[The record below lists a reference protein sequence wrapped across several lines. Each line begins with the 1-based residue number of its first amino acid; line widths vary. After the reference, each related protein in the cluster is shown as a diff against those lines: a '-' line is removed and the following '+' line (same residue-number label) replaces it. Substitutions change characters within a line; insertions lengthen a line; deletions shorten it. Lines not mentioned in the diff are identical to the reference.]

1 MKDPEPKVRRE
12 AADSLGFF
20 PRDGQAA
27 IQPLVG
33 LLSDGSIEVRR
44 SAILSL
50 GKLGKGNS
58 KVEESLKKF
67 ISDSDGL
74 VRLNALIGL
83 AGLGHVD
90 EASLPILLDAI
101 SNKEES
107 TAKAAGRVLSQ
118 FASEKPDQVLPG
130 LIELLDKKEHPGFV
144 NAVRVLSQMKTHALP
159 AVPKIT
165 SMYDQVKPQ
174 DRIEIV
180 DALTAIDTS
189 GDQAIPVIIKALK
202 EQDPIDRKDAL
213 IALLRYRSKSDLFID
228 DLIGSLNDPDS
239 ENKLLTVNI
248 IKGLGQ
254 QGEKAIPGL
263 LAVVTGDQDTRV
275 RTAAIAAVSLF
286 RNPPPQIGEALQ
298 KCLQDQDFRIRMAAA
313 NALGRLSNVDGEK
326 ADTALKAAM
335 ETETNDGAKRAIASA
350 LEMVHKNSRS
360 VAH

>member
-1 MKDPEPKVRRE
+1 
-12 AADSLGFF
+12 LGFF

-27 IQPLVG
+27 IQPLIG

-58 KVEESLKKF
+58 KVEDSLKKF

-74 VRLNALIGL
+74 TRLNALIGL

-107 TAKAAGRVLSQ
+107 TASD
-118 FASEKPDQVLPG
+118 KPDKVLPG

-159 AVPKIT
+159 AVPKIAST
-165 SMYDQVKPQ
+165 YDHVKAQ

-189 GDQAIPVIIKALK
+189 GDHAIPVIIKALK
-202 EQDPIDRKDAL
+202 EQDPLDRKDAL
-213 IALLRYRSKSDLFID
+213 IALLRYRPKADLFID
-228 DLIGSLNDPDS
+228 ALTGSLNDPDT
-239 ENKLLTVNI
+239 ENRLLTVNI
-248 IKGLGQ
+248 IKGLGPQ
-254 QGEKAIPGL
+254 ADKAVPAL
-263 LAVVTGDQDTRV
+263 LTVVAAEPDTRI
-275 RTAAIAAVSLF
+275 RIAAITAVSLF
-286 RNPPPQIGEALQ
+286 KNPPPETGEALQ
-298 KCLQDQDFRIRMAAA
+298 KCLQDQDFRVRMAAA
-313 NALGRLSNVDGEK
+313 NAMGRLSNVDREK
-326 ADTALKAAM
+326 ANTALKAAM
-335 ETETNDGAKRAIASA
+335 ETETNDAAKRAIASA
-350 LEMVHKNSRS
+350 LEMVRKDSRS